1 MATHLVLLKQVTYLS
16 IYVPSFIIK
25 LKFTFRKWFL
35 LCSLCSTFSFLF
47 WTRKENIIKK
57 TKTPK
62 KTKKITKSTATDDRT
77 NYKMQSKVYFDW
89 LGINNYDMVVIANII
104 CLYGSSCLITFTL
117 FVFVCVQHI
126 LYCVFCFVFLR
137 LVYHVMPVSLSC
149 PFLISTSVFSNV
161 YKGNNKIT
169 ELRTIL

>member
-1 MATHLVLLKQVTYLS
+1 MATHLTLLKQVTYLS
-16 IYVPSFIIK
+16 IYAPSFIIK
-25 LKFTFRKWFL
+25 LKFTFRKWLL

-47 WTRKENIIKK
+47 WTKKKKKIKK
-57 TKTPK
+57 KKKRPK
-62 KTKKITKSTATDDRT
+62 NPKQITKSTATDDRT
-77 NYKMQSKVYFDW
+77 NYKMHSKVYFDW
-89 LGINNYDMVVIANII
+89 LGINNYDIVLIASII

-137 LVYHVMPVSLSC
+137 LVYHMMPVSLSC

-161 YKGNNKIT
+161 Y
-169 ELRTIL
+169 